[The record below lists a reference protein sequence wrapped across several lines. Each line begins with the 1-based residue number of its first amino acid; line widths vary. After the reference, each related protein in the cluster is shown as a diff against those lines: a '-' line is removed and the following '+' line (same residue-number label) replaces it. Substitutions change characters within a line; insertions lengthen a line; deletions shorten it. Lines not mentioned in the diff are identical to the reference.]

1 MLVERVKSCMVAILQ
16 RALDA
21 PSLSSLSHET
31 PPPDLLHQLK
41 LCLSQLVP
49 ETAAAN
55 SSHILTE
62 SLQQML
68 HFAIGNL
75 QSGLSQEKN
84 DVIKATILYRNPSP
98 WHVLGRITTPTHYHP
113 LTVLQRFSSTVCLL
127 LSSLME
133 VATPLHCETNVLD
146 SFLQASIWKQL
157 VVHLQTVP
165 LSYNPEWSRFLA
177 TMGVCLVASE
187 VGAVL
192 AKFSFGALSWCKAS
206 IKEILESLE
215 EQFPARIYKIYQKWE
230 NQEVGGAYKLMQTHG
245 GGLVL
250 KV

>member
-1 MLVERVKSCMVAILQ
+1 MVAILQ

-21 PSLSSLSHET
+21 PSLTLSHET
-31 PPPDLLHQLK
+31 PPPDLLLQQLN

-55 SSHILTE
+55 CSRILTE
-62 SLQQML
+62 SLQEIL

-75 QSGLSQEKN
+75 QSGLSQQKN
-84 DVIKATILYRNPSP
+84 DVIKTTILYQDPSP
-98 WHVLGRITTPTHYHP
+98 WHVLGRITTPIHLHP
-113 LTVLQRFSSTVCLL
+113 LAVLQRFSSTVCLL

-133 VATPLHCETNVLD
+133 VATPLHCETTVLE

-157 VVHLQTVP
+157 VAHLQTVS

-177 TMGVCLVASE
+177 TVGVCLVASE

-215 EQFPARIYKIYQKWE
+215 DEFPARIYKIYQKWE
-230 NQEVGGAYKLMQTHG
+230 TQEVGGAYKLMQTHG